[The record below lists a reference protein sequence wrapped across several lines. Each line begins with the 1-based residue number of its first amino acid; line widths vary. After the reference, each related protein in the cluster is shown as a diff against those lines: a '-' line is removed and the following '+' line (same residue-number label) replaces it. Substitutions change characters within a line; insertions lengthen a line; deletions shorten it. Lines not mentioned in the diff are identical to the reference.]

1 MCCQLPSKKVACATS
16 AGSWC
21 DAHQQSGSP
30 YEKKFVSGTFLNDA
44 RGKQSEL
51 LAIGVVLKPLSK
63 VCGRLVEDWFISHS
77 GLRLTLLVVDPCD
90 VPTKYFET
98 VPVLPS
104 YRVS

>member
-1 MCCQLPSKKVACATS
+1 MQHLQVHGATHTS
-16 AGSWC
+16 NQDLLTRRNLC
-21 DAHQQSGSP
+21 P
-30 YEKKFVSGTFLNDA
+30 VLFLNDA